1 MLLLRSA
8 RTVAHMHEDVLAHAA
23 QHATCY
29 DIAAVA
35 HDFLADKPE
44 DWHDICRDFGRLV
57 PPDGDTYFEFDLP
70 PYANLSGTLR
80 LNESGLRTAGVL
92 LQCIGAGEGSIR
104 DQLIGT
110 LPFGPQRHA
119 SKKTTQL
126 LAATILLELLADEPT
141 VLPPVMKYY
150 YLLGSDGLLV
160 IAHIIQHFANVATTG
175 DGDEA
180 LEIYLPYRSLQLP
193 VFEAVRL
200 LRTGASDKT
209 TRKIE
214 VTLIE
219 SSSPWARLLTLPY
232 WELEPRRSA

>member
-8 RTVAHMHEDVLAHAA
+8 RTATHTHDDVLAHAA

-29 DIAAVA
+29 DITAVA

-44 DWHDICRDFGRLV
+44 DWHDVCRDFGSLV

-80 LNESGLRTAGVL
+80 LDESGLRTAGVL
-92 LQCIGAGEGSIR
+92 LQCFGAGEGSIR
-104 DQLIGT
+104 DQLIGA
-110 LPFGPQRHA
+110 LPFGLQRRAH
-119 SKKTTQL
+119 KKTTQF
-126 LAATILLELLADEPT
+126 LAATFLLELLADEPT
-141 VLPPVMKYY
+141 VLPPVMKHY
-150 YLLGSDGLLV
+150 YLLGSDDLPV
-160 IAHIIQHFANVATTG
+160 VAHVIQHFANVATN
-175 DGDEA
+175 GDET

-200 LRTGASDKT
+200 LRKGASNKT
-209 TRKIE
+209 ARKVE